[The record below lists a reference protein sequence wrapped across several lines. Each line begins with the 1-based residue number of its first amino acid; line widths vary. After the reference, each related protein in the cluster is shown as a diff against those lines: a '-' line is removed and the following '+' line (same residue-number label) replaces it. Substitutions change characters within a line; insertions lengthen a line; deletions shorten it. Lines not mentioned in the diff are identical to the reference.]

1 MQPQNSDKLDAQQY
15 NYDRF
20 QAMTLGRDAKLV
32 AMPVG
37 PVPGD
42 VAPDFTL
49 QDTSGKSWTL
59 KELRGKPV
67 VLIFASG
74 TCPMTTGSLP
84 GLSKL
89 HAERN
94 GTEQWLMVYVREAHP
109 GEDMPAH
116 ETMEQKRQQAERFK
130 REGAVAWPIVVD
142 ELDGSTHQRYS
153 VLPNHV
159 FLIDRDG
166 VVAFRGEFAHAPTLF
181 RALGQLEKQG
191 NRDVIPLGIDKKAHM
206 LGPTAYGWRGPD
218 RGGKVSK
225 QDLIKRMPPLA
236 ANLLMGKAMQPL
248 LEPLASR
255 SRPLPP
261 IVKAAMAL
269 GALGVL
275 GLILRRMLK

>member
-1 MQPQNSDKLDAQQY
+1 MQPQNANKLDAQQY
-15 NYDRF
+15 NYNRF
-20 QAMTLGRDAKLV
+20 QAMTLGRDVKLV
-32 AMPVG
+32 ANPVG
-37 PVPGD
+37 PLPGD

-49 QDTSGKSWTL
+49 EDTSGKSWTL
-59 KELRGKPV
+59 KELRGQAV

-89 HAERN
+89 YAERK
-94 GTEQWLMVYVREAHP
+94 GTEQWLTVYVREAHP

-116 ETMEQKRQQAERFK
+116 GTMEQKRHQAERLK
-130 REGAVAWPIVVD
+130 REASVAWPILVD
-142 ELDGSTHQRYS
+142 ELDGSTHQQYS

-159 FLIDRDG
+159 FLIDHDG
-166 VVAFRGEFAHAPTLF
+166 VVAFRGEFVHAPTLF
-181 RALGQLEKQG
+181 RALEQLEQQG
-191 NRDVIPLGIDKKAHM
+191 NRGVIPLGIDKRPHM
-206 LGPTAYGWRGPD
+206 LGPTAYGWRGLD

-225 QDLIKRMPPLA
+225 QDVIKKMPPLA

-248 LEPLASR
+248 LAPLASR

-261 IVKAAMAL
+261 QAKVAMTV

-275 GLILRRMLK
+275 GLVIRRILK

>member
-1 MQPQNSDKLDAQQY
+1 MQPHPAGRLDAQQY
-15 NYDRF
+15 NYKHF
-20 QAMTLGRDAKLV
+20 QSITLARDIKLV
-32 AMPVG
+32 FKPEG
-37 PVPGD
+37 PLPGD
-42 VAPDFTL
+42 RAPDFTL
-49 QDTSGKSWTL
+49 GDTTGKSWTL

-89 HAERN
+89 YAER
-94 GTEQWLMVYVREAHP
+94 GETEQWLMVYVREAHP

-116 ETMEQKRQQAERFK
+116 KTMEQKRDQAERLK
-130 REGAVAWPIVVD
+130 REGAVPWPIILD

-153 VLPNHV
+153 TLPNHV
-159 FLIDRDG
+159 FLIDEDG
-166 VVAFRGEFAHAPTLF
+166 VVAFRGEFVHAPTLF
-181 RALGQLEKQG
+181 RALEQLSLQG
-191 NRDVIPLGIDKKAHM
+191 NRGVIPLGLDKKAHM

-225 QDLIKRMPPLA
+225 QDLIKKMPPLA

-248 LEPLASR
+248 LAPLASR

-261 IVKAAMAL
+261 KAKAAMAI
-269 GALGVL
+269 GALGL
-275 GLILRRMLK
+275 LALIVRRVMR